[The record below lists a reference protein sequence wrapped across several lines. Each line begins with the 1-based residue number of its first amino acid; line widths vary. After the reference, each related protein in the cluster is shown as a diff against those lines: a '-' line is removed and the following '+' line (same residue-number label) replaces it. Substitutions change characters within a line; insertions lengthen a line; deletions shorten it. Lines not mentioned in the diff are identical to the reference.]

1 MANRTPIALVL
12 LCVLAMA
19 TGWSQDQIQPQRAP
33 FFLGP
38 VDSIVVSGNKHTRP
52 YVILNEMSIVAHE
65 QFTPEMIEF
74 DRNRI
79 YSLGLFT
86 SVDLYLDTLDARSIL
101 RVLVSERWYIF
112 PVPLFGFRDGDVKRA
127 YYGAG
132 LYHHNFSGRNQK
144 LFGSVVFGAD
154 PSAQLSFFDP
164 LIDHEHHLSLGAQLS
179 FSRTRN
185 RSERE
190 QALSGTFDELH
201 YDANIS
207 TGKRFDLYQY
217 LGINLGYNMVE
228 VPSYRTGR
236 TVSTTGTD
244 RYIYGSVFYSYDSRD
259 LAEYPMQGNYAYGY
273 VTRYGFGTSEVNFTR
288 MGLDLRKYIA
298 LPLSLTLA
306 FRLNGAMMI
315 GGEIPTYAHLYLGYG
330 DRVRG
335 YFTTVFEGENVVC
348 STVELRYPLL
358 PARVFRVNNGIL
370 PDEFS
375 IWRFGISLTLFADAG
390 TTWYRQQRVPIASV
404 ASGYGGGI
412 DFLLPYGVV
421 VRTDYA
427 WNNYGRGQ
435 FILDFRR
442 AI

>member
-1 MANRTPIALVL
+1 MAKRILTIL
-12 LCVLAMA
+12 LLLLGA
-19 TGWSQDQIQPQRAP
+19 TGTGTSQIQPQHPP

-38 VDSIVVSGNKHTRP
+38 VDSIVISGNTHTRA
-52 YVILNEMSIVAHE
+52 YVILNEMSITAGQ

-101 RVLVSERWYIF
+101 RVLVNERWHIF

-132 LYHHNFSGRNQK
+132 LYHHNFQGRNQK

-154 PSAQLSFFDP
+154 PSAQVSFSEP
-164 LIDHEHHLSLGAQLS
+164 LIDHENRLSFGAQLS
-179 FSRTRN
+179 FSRARN
-185 RSERE
+185 RSEQE
-190 QALSGTFDELH
+190 AALSGTFDELH
-201 YDANIS
+201 YDGNVS
-207 TGKRFDLYQY
+207 TGRRFDLYQY
-217 LGINLGYNMVE
+217 AGVNAGYRMVE
-228 VPSYRTGR
+228 ISSYRPTR

-244 RYIYGSVFYSYDSRD
+244 RYIYASAFYFYDSRD
-259 LAEYPMQGNYAYGY
+259 LAEYPMKGNYVSWYF
-273 VTRYGFGTSEVNFTR
+273 TKFGFGTSEVNFSR
-288 MGLDLRKYIA
+288 VGLDLRKYIP
-298 LPLSLTLA
+298 LPLSVTLA
-306 FRLNGAMMI
+306 IRLNGAMMA

-335 YFTTVFEGENVVC
+335 YFSTVFEGEHLFC
-348 STVELRYPLL
+348 ASMELRYPLL
-358 PARVFRVNNGIL
+358 PARVFRINNPFL

-375 IWRFGISLTLFADAG
+375 IWRFGISLALFADAG
-390 TTWYRQQRVPIASV
+390 TTWYRQQRVPLESI

-412 DFLLPYGVV
+412 DFMLPYGLVI
-421 VRTDYA
+421 RTDYA
-427 WNNYGRGQ
+427 WNNYGKGQ

-442 AI
+442 AF